1 MMSKETYVGG
11 DIIET
16 TGGNN
21 LSYAKNIIENS
32 GSQVIQ
38 DGKTNGVFYGIN
50 KDAPIISTNINLKKF
65 LVHFRRPKNY
75 DGKYGF
81 DWLREE
87 YIYPMVTVTNDNN
100 GNSINAPKALCKNT
114 TALKQEYL
122 HEVVNN
128 IKPYTINYYPAWLAI
143 FAHTTTSQFPYGSDM
158 HENGVNL
165 DLQIDEIDQIISDGT
180 EILFESQNQYLKIS
194 PKKIAISDVIS
205 SNRKSRNVNGRN
217 INYYKLERKVN
228 IKCTGGVL
236 NKHEEIKVFAKLD
249 QEKVEVGKLMVYKNN
264 VIPKAE
270 IVVVNVISGGN
281 KAQLKDDYQ
290 YLFKR
295 QSFNQALIRAE
306 VKVDTEF
313 DLNLLPQNDAD
324 VINFKSH
331 YINSTTNIG
340 RQNAESFKKDLILL
354 YEKFGKYSPKST
366 KIDTNTNKKTFLFYT
381 NIIASTN
388 GTTVHGSCSASY
400 NYSTSGNV
408 VSIIWGNSYVIFGSA
423 LNSKTTILHEGAHS
437 FSLTHTFQEATSRSN
452 IKSKHTFYKGFTD
465 NIMDYVNQVGVS
477 TRNPYEAND
486 KMHNFFKW
494 QWDIMRTDRSLIFS
508 Y

>member
-1 MMSKETYVGG
+1 MSKETYVGG

-21 LSYAKNIIENS
+21 LSYAKDVIENI
-32 GSQVIQ
+32 GLQVIQ

-100 GNSINAPKALCKNT
+100 GNPINAPTALCKNT

-122 HEVVNN
+122 NGVVNN

-143 FAHTTTSQFPYGSDM
+143 FPHTTTSQFPHGSDM

-270 IVVVNVISGGN
+270 IVVVNVLTGGN

-313 DLNLLPQNDAD
+313 DLNKLNTNPD
-324 VINFKSH
+324 INNFLISVNGYSAKKKLSEIIRL
-331 YINSTTNIG
+331 YELYGKYTVPGGINSNNTHRTYLFFTSLSSGGTRGICSLN
-340 RQNAESFKKDLILL
+340 QN
-354 YEKFGKYSPKST
+354 
-366 KIDTNTNKKTFLFYT
+366 
-381 NIIASTN
+381 
-388 GTTVHGSCSASY
+388 
-400 NYSTSGNV
+400 NV
-408 VSIIWGNSYVIFGSA
+408 WGNSYLVFNIG
-423 LNSKTTILHEGAHS
+423 LQNPRTIIHECGHS
-437 FSLTHTFQEATSRSN
+437 FSLPHTFEQAGNPR
-452 IKSKHTFYKGFTD
+452 HVFYQGYTD
-465 NIMDYVNQVGVS
+465 AYMDYDWRQGGS
-477 TRNPYEAND
+477 PNPYSS
-486 KMHNFFKW
+486 KMYSIFKW
-494 QWDIMRTDRSLIFS
+494 QWEIMRNDRSLIFN

>member
-340 RQNAESFKKDLILL
+340 RQNAESFKKDL
-354 YEKFGKYSPKST
+354 T
-366 KIDTNTNKKTFLFYT
+366 R
-381 NIIASTN
+381 
-388 GTTVHGSCSASY
+388 
-400 NYSTSGNV
+400 
-408 VSIIWGNSYVIFGSA
+408 SA
-423 LNSKTTILHEGAHS
+423 L
-437 FSLTHTFQEATSRSN
+437 
-452 IKSKHTFYKGFTD
+452 
-465 NIMDYVNQVGVS
+465 
-477 TRNPYEAND
+477 
-486 KMHNFFKW
+486 
-494 QWDIMRTDRSLIFS
+494 
-508 Y
+508 